1 MLILGGIIMSYQESL
16 QILCLNNGFTLIEL
30 KQKYHEMLRKNHP
43 DNFAN
48 CDEKTKKIAT
58 ERTQKIKDAYTYLK
72 DNFGVGSSSQSYFS
86 SDVDIVSYRKEKI
99 NILKQKMNFSF
110 SKYDDIPDEIKTE
123 IGNFQSMMNFNIL
136 RMKSFNKKS
145 LIDKDFQTFILPDL
159 EEKFKTLKS
168 VFFKYYGI
176 DEKNVNLFLD
186 YNTDLETFYE
196 TLLQI
201 KENYSRDTFV
211 RKADSFKGHSE
222 YTIKNYIL
230 YSGYD
235 CMKECIK
242 SLQFRYIMD
251 ILHGSVYDALDV
263 LLDNFD
269 QEILDCFN
277 KFYRIQ
283 SELENLHKIIYD
295 LNDGQIEAKFKKAV
309 TEFTFISSS
318 TDLDRIEKLIYVIK
332 ENLKDRN
339 CVDSVSTCY
348 DTLFNR
354 YINRLQQF
362 QDSSDL
368 DKSCLLSG
376 NFNRVLTI
384 LQDVKDGKIS
394 MRSMSLL
401 FKIDFNNF
409 EKDSEILDLLSFSQI
424 YVFNGG
430 SDSYTGLLLGKLLS
444 VHKEEEEVEIFGFS
458 DQFPSF
464 KLLYLSIQ
472 DFENSYITLENYLA
486 NCFFDGREYD
496 VNKFALYSN
505 KYVSLYYHHGFGIER
520 KRWHDFDFYRNI
532 SILGLPS
539 NLEDKN
545 VMKKKLVEYLN
556 DKLIDYE
563 YSLDEKEYKRYMKK
577 KFYNDSVFN

>member
-1 MLILGGIIMSYQESL
+1 MFYQEAL

-58 ERTQKIKDAYTYLK
+58 EKTQKIKDAYTYLK
-72 DNFGVGSSSQSYFS
+72 DNFGVGFSSQSYFS
-86 SDVDIVSYRKEKI
+86 SDVDIVSYRDEKI
-99 NILKQKMNFSF
+99 KILKQKMNFSF
-110 SKYDDIPDEIKTE
+110 SKHDAIPDEIKTE
-123 IGNFQSMMNFNIL
+123 IDNFRSMMNFNIL

-251 ILHGSVYDALDV
+251 ILHGSVHDTLDV
-263 LLDNFD
+263 LLANFD
-269 QEILDCFN
+269 QEILDCFT

-283 SELENLHKIIYD
+283 SELENLRKIIYS
-295 LNDGQIEAKFKKAV
+295 LNDESIEIKFKKVERLFAS
-309 TEFTFISSS
+309 ISSCII
-318 TDLDRIEKLIYVIK
+318 LDRIEKLIYTIK
-332 ENLKDRN
+332 EDLKEEN
-339 CVDSVSTCY
+339 YIDSVSACY
-348 DTLFNR
+348 DKLFNC
-354 YINRLQQF
+354 YTNRLQQF
-362 QDSSDL
+362 QASSDL
-368 DKSCLLSG
+368 DKSCLLSE

-384 LQDVKDGKIS
+384 LQHIKNGRIS
-394 MRSMSLL
+394 MKSLSLL
-401 FKIDFNNF
+401 FNIDFNNF

-486 NCFFDGREYD
+486 NRFLDGREYD
-496 VNKFALYSN
+496 LNKYVLYSN

-520 KRWHDFDFYRNI
+520 TRCHDFDLYRNI
-532 SILGLPS
+532 SILRLPYD
-539 NLEDKN
+539 LADKN
-545 VMKKKLVEYLN
+545 VMKRKLVEYLN
-556 DKLIDYE
+556 DQLIDYE

>member
-1 MLILGGIIMSYQESL
+1 MSYQESL